1 MKKWE
6 EWKKKAEDAESL
18 VKELDK
24 ALTLASVKHSRNL
37 SCITELEEENR
48 DLKTILE
55 LLEKAVQSAL
65 KSVKHE
71 AMAVIERVK
80 QLEGMFEFEE

>member
-6 EWKKKAEDAESL
+6 EWKKKAEDAESR
-18 VKELDK
+18 VKELEK
-24 ALTLASVKHSRNL
+24 QLTIAGVKHSKNL
-37 SCITELEEENR
+37 ICITELEEENR

>member
-37 SCITELEEENR
+37 SCITELEEENC
-48 DLKTILE
+48 DLKTQLKHTNRAVQHA
-55 LLEKAVQSAL
+55 LKAVRC
-65 KSVKHE
+65 E
-71 AMAVIERVK
+71 AENLIERVN
-80 QLEGMFEFEE
+80 QLVGLFEVEE